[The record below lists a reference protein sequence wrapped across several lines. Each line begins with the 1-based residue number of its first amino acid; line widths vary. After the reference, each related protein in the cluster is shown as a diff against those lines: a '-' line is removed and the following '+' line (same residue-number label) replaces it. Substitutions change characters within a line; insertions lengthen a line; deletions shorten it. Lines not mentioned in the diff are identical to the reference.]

1 MSNVHF
7 KIRLTLKSCLSLKF
21 LTALV
26 ITYAVESNRE
36 LLCSN
41 LCRYNMSRPNRC
53 PAVHIYIPVV
63 HMKGSLD
70 KQSYTVVT
78 LRLSSYIGENCILRL
93 FSVNS
98 VALNYRGV

>member
-1 MSNVHF
+1 MSNVQF

-26 ITYAVESNRE
+26 ITYVESNRK

-41 LCRYNMSRPNRC
+41 LCRYNMPRPNRC
-53 PAVHIYIPVV
+53 PVIHMYIPVV

-70 KQSYTVVT
+70 KQSYTVAT
-78 LRLSSYIGENCILRL
+78 LRLSSYTGENCILRV
-93 FSVNS
+93 FFGKQ
-98 VALNYRGV
+98 RGIEL